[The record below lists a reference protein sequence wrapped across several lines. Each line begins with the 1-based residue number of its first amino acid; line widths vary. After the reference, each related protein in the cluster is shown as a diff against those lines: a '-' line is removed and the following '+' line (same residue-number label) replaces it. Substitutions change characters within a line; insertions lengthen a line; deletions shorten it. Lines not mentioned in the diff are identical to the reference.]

1 VEFFKKQTN
10 IDFVGIGGVCAVV
23 SGVICAAAL
32 ILIFTR
38 GFNFGIDFAGGTL
51 IQLSV
56 PAQAG
61 DVDEGRVREGL
72 TAIGLDRASV
82 VRFGSPEDRA
92 FLVNLRASSEEERDL
107 PVKVQTG
114 LSEKLGA
121 TVELQRVESVG
132 PRVGKELRRDA
143 IWATVFSCIAIL
155 IYVWFR
161 FDLRFAPGA
170 VLALIHDVLVTAG
183 VFVAFGLEFDQNVLA
198 ALLIIIGYSINDT
211 IVIYDRIRE
220 VLELRGGV
228 HLEEVVNQA
237 VNQTLSRT
245 VLTSGATLV
254 TVLAMLILG
263 GPVLFG
269 FALALT
275 IGIVA
280 GSYSTIYVASALLIW
295 LERRFRRAAA
305 PAKAPAKAKA

>member
-10 IDFVGIGGVCAVV
+10 VDFVRAGNLCALV
-23 SGVICAAAL
+23 SAVLCAATL
-32 ILIFTR
+32 VLIFVR
-38 GFNFGIDFAGGTL
+38 GFNLGIDFAGGTL
-51 IQLSV
+51 IQIH
-56 PAQAG
+56 ATAEAG
-61 DVDEGRVREGL
+61 DVEEGRLRSAL
-72 TAIGLDRASV
+72 AAIGQERGSV
-82 VRFGSPEDRA
+82 VRYGSPADRD
-92 FLVNLRASSEEERDL
+92 FLVNLPVSAEEERDL
-107 PVKVQTG
+107 PVTIQQG
-114 LSEKLGA
+114 LAEQLGGP
-121 TVELQRVESVG
+121 VEIERVESVG
-132 PRVGKELRRDA
+132 PRVGEELRRDA
-143 IWATVFSCIAIL
+143 IWATVVSCIAIL
-155 IYVWFR
+155 LYVWFR

-170 VLALIHDVLVTAG
+170 VVALVHDVLITVG

-220 VLELRGGV
+220 VLELRGSV
-228 HLEEVVNQA
+228 HLEDVVNQA

-245 VLTSGATLV
+245 ILTSGATLL
-254 TVLAMLILG
+254 TVLSMLVLG

-275 IGIVA
+275 VGILS

-295 LERRFRRAAA
+295 FERRFRGAAA